1 MKMSCSTNVKIEP
14 MNMWTMY
21 EAYGETST
29 IFFSVTFMFFLFPFI
44 SPSKIL
50 NFRLC
55 NLTWE
60 FISLAHCFVEFCC
73 WFRYYDVNTL
83 NLSIFIFFSSF
94 LVLPLPYHPLTS
106 SFVFRIS
113 ISVFP
118 LELFFSLAFSLV
130 VCFALLAVL
139 LLALSL
145 FSFSHIHHSNWPIRV
160 LLVLRVPSNTIHQ
173 QLNVTSVVY
182 WWNKMEKH
190 VENGRCFVII
200 TSVEEM
206 IPLWPQ
212 PFSFSLVVV
221 LLSICSLVSL
231 YSASEAKNTWKKITQ
246 IPNSCQNQTQYR
258 IIVCSIQL
266 NRQHRRHRLR
276 LGTNWSWR
284 SIKKST

>member
-139 LLALSL
+139 LLTLHSL
-145 FSFSHIHHSNWPIRV
+145 PF
-160 LLVLRVPSNTIHQ
+160 TILIDLFVFFWYCEYHQ
-173 QLNVTSVVY
+173 IQYTS
-182 WWNKMEKH
+182 
-190 VENGRCFVII
+190 
-200 TSVEEM
+200 
-206 IPLWPQ
+206 
-212 PFSFSLVVV
+212 
-221 LLSICSLVSL
+221 
-231 YSASEAKNTWKKITQ
+231 
-246 IPNSCQNQTQYR
+246 
-258 IIVCSIQL
+258 
-266 NRQHRRHRLR
+266 
-276 LGTNWSWR
+276 SWMLQV
-284 SIKKST
+284 